1 MKSGASARARRPIS
15 VTRALLQR
23 WRLPELDGK
32 LGKEERGQ
40 VLVVGGSTR
49 VPGAV
54 MLAAEGALR
63 AGGGRLQ
70 VATSRSVAPMVA
82 VAMPEACVLPLAQT
96 AQGELAARGHGAI
109 RREIERC
116 DALLVGPGMRDGGL
130 CKALLGAWSGK
141 SRAVM
146 VVDGAALT
154 AFEDDASLL
163 AHHKPSAVLTPHP
176 GEMAKLCGIP
186 VEDVLRSPQQ
196 LAEEQ
201 ARRLNVV
208 VVLKGAA
215 THIASPGGRTY
226 LSTRGNM
233 GLGTSGS
240 GDALAGIIT
249 GLCARGADPLQAA
262 VWGVYLHASAG
273 EALAR
278 GMGGLGFLAR
288 ELAPQ
293 VPKLLDALERPDAS
307 SARRRSR
314 SKARRAR

>member
-109 RREIERC
+109 RR
-116 DALLVGPGMRDGGL
+116 
-130 CKALLGAWSGK
+130 
-141 SRAVM
+141 
-146 VVDGAALT
+146 
-154 AFEDDASLL
+154 
-163 AHHKPSAVLTPHP
+163 
-176 GEMAKLCGIP
+176 
-186 VEDVLRSPQQ
+186 
-196 LAEEQ
+196 
-201 ARRLNVV
+201 
-208 VVLKGAA
+208 
-215 THIASPGGRTY
+215 
-226 LSTRGNM
+226 
-233 GLGTSGS
+233 
-240 GDALAGIIT
+240 
-249 GLCARGADPLQAA
+249 
-262 VWGVYLHASAG
+262 
-273 EALAR
+273 
-278 GMGGLGFLAR
+278 
-288 ELAPQ
+288 
-293 VPKLLDALERPDAS
+293 
-307 SARRRSR
+307 
-314 SKARRAR
+314 